1 MIITLENHEKEE
13 YFHNAL
19 CNEQGMLASSGIEIV
34 HSKEDYDAAKAKL
47 TSPCYEDVLM
57 QILKD
62 GNKLQMIDLEDDDNV
77 LAEITLQDMYDNF
90 QYVSQEVIISYVEE
104 SDDAC
109 TADVLLQY
117 VFLKELVYG

>member
-19 CNEQGMLASSGIEIV
+19 CNEQGMLNSSGIEITY
-34 HSKEDYDAAKAKL
+34 SKGDYMAAKTKL
-47 TSPCYEDVLM
+47 TKPCYEDILM

-109 TADVLLQY
+109 TADALLQY